1 MGITGYDNASLEIC
15 TAALVQQGPD
25 HTLISASSQIV
36 FLSSS
41 LFTGI
46 QLEQGFSGFQN
57 DPTAQPFLV
66 DVRFNGSNFQD
77 RIHQQDHYK
86 VHQDLGKVT
95 PAKSYLVR
103 LRLCLP
109 SRSCKP
115 ASRNIPLSSS
125 YTWQGAILRPGIR
138 NQNKSV

>member
-46 QLEQGFSGFQN
+46 QLEQGFGGFQN

-77 RIHQQDHYK
+77 RIHQQGVQ

-103 LRLCLP
+103 ARFCLP
-109 SRSCKP
+109 RRSCKP

-125 YTWQGAILRPGIR
+125 YTCQGG
-138 NQNKSV
+138 QF